1 MSLAKFIRNLC
12 KKDFKQKSDYTK
24 HINKKSPC
32 VSIQEIQNLTQTIT
46 INNDNKTK

>member
-1 MSLAKFIRNLC
+1 MSVAKFTCNLC

-32 VSIQEIQNLTQTIT
+32 VSIQEIQNLTQYQNQLIVC
-46 INNDNKTK
+46 KK